1 MFIRLG
7 KSCYVKNMIEKL
19 VIKGGKKLNGSTTV
33 SGSKNV
39 ALKAIVAACLTK
51 EEVVIENVPLIS
63 DLYIMADIVK
73 QLGGEAEFKDHS
85 LVIKMENFEHDKI
98 FLYKAA
104 ETRTSFMFIA
114 PILARVGSA
123 VIPNPG
129 GCRIG
134 ARPIDRIVKGI
145 EKMGSEITYDSKDG
159 YFHAILKNKRL
170 KGATYKF
177 IKNTHTGT
185 ETMILA
191 GVLANGKTI
200 LENAAQEPEVDELIN
215 FLNQMGAKVKRIKPR
230 VIEIIGV
237 DELHGANLKI
247 SPDRNEV
254 VTLAVAS
261 IITEGD
267 VFVKSIKKNGLEEFL
282 LMLKKANGGYE
293 IKNDGIRFFYKGE
306 LKPTKISTAFY
317 PGFMTDWQG
326 PWAILMT
333 KAKGVSVIHETI
345 YENRL
350 GYTNELKKMG
360 ADIELFNP
368 DIKNPKKFYNF
379 NITDDNENFFHA
391 AKIKGSSLLHN
402 AILDVSDLRAGA
414 TLVIAALAAKGT
426 STLFGI
432 EHLDRGYESFE
443 KRLKSLGADIIR
455 LNHE

>member
-1 MFIRLG
+1 
-7 KSCYVKNMIEKL
+7 MIEKL
-19 VIKGGKKLNGSTTV
+19 VVKGGNKLTGATTV

-39 ALKAIVAACLTK
+39 ALKAIVAACLTN
-51 EEVVIENVPLIS
+51 EEVIIENIPLIS

-73 QLGGEAEFKDHS
+73 QLGGKAEFKDHS
-85 LVIKMENFEHDKI
+85 LVIKMENFEHGKI

-123 VIPNPG
+123 IIPNPG

-134 ARPIDRIVKGI
+134 ARPIDRIIKGI
-145 EKMGSEITYDSKDG
+145 EKMGAKITYDSKDG
-159 YFHAILKNKRL
+159 YFHAMLKNKSL
-170 KGATYKF
+170 KATKYKF

-191 GVLANGKTI
+191 SVLAKGKTI
-200 LENAAQEPEVDELIN
+200 LENAAREPEVDELIN
-215 FLNQMGAKVKRIKPR
+215 FLNQMGAIVKRTKPR
-230 VIEIIGV
+230 TIEIIGV
-237 DELHGANLKI
+237 NRLHGANLRI
-247 SPDRNEV
+247 GSDRNEII
-254 VTLAVAS
+254 TLAIAA

-267 VFVKSIKKNGLEEFL
+267 IFVKDIKKNGLEEFL
-282 LMLKKANGGYE
+282 AMLKKANGGYE
-293 IKNDGIRFFYKGE
+293 IKKDGIRFFYKGE
-306 LKPTKISTAFY
+306 LKPTKVSTAFY

-326 PWAILMT
+326 PWVVLMT
-333 KAKGVSVIHETI
+333 KANGLSTIHETI

-360 ADIELFNP
+360 AEIELFNP
-368 DIKNPKKFYNF
+368 KVKNPKKFYNF

-391 AKIKGSSLLHN
+391 AKIKGVSFLHN
-402 AILDVSDLRAGA
+402 AILDASDLRAGA
-414 TLVIAALAAKGT
+414 TLVIAALAARGT

-443 KRLKSLGADIIR
+443 KRLKSLGADIVR